1 MTDLQEDS
9 VGTARRGVVG
19 PTIVSVVWTVGVLLG
34 MIKGLDPALGAV
46 LLLGPLLVVA
56 VVLHPYLPLYG
67 VALTVSVVPYMHLTY
82 TEIPL
87 LLVLLSGS
95 WAGVVLGRRPA
106 LRIGWLEW
114 VMVLLALTAAISIG
128 SHGWSLAA
136 LQEYGAWLAPTVFA
150 LPLTYAPTD
159 VLQRFGRLFVLGTFV
174 GAAAGIVLRVVDPFG
189 VTLSRLA
196 VVGYHGDGGNAQL
209 VPSDNGNILR
219 LTGLYVE
226 SNIAGL
232 VLLTGLIFA
241 VALFRG
247 VPRIV
252 LAGVIGTALTLT
264 LSRSAIGTVVVAA
277 LLVLVMSRA
286 DRRLKRLI
294 LGSGVLALFLAFAIP
309 IVRARLFESFGP
321 NDTGSTARG
330 QALQQFVSSVDG
342 HWWTGIGWVREEF
355 RESTVAA
362 TVNYVANAPLLTIY
376 RGGLVIA
383 IPFMIML
390 LAGVLRS
397 LRVLRRGT
405 TAGAVLGAGLIAMVV
420 VALQLDFPVVTQAP
434 ATTVLAIF
442 IGFVAH
448 RSFDPPFDRFR
459 ERSIVEDQGHG
470 G

>member
-1 MTDLQEDS
+1 MTDLQE
-9 VGTARRGVVG
+9 RRAVDRSRRVR
-19 PTIVSVVWTVGVLLG
+19 PTVISVVWTVGVLFA
-34 MIKGLDPALGAV
+34 MVRGLDPAVGAV
-46 LLLGPLLVVA
+46 LLVAPLLVVL
-56 VVLHPYLPLYG
+56 VLLHPYLPLYG
-67 VALTVSVVPYMHLTY
+67 VAVTVSVVPYMHLTY

-87 LLVLLSGS
+87 LLVLLCGS

-106 LRIGWLEW
+106 LRVGWLEW
-114 VMVLLALTAAISIG
+114 VMILLAFTAAISIG
-128 SHGWSLAA
+128 SHGWSGAA
-136 LQEYGAWLAPTVFA
+136 LQEYGAWIAPTVFA
-150 LPLTYAPTD
+150 LPLTYAPFD
-159 VLQRFGRLFVLGTFV
+159 VLLRFGRILVVGTFI
-174 GAAAGIVLRVVDPFG
+174 GAVAGIVLRVVDPFG
-189 VTLSRLA
+189 VTLSKLA

-209 VPSDNGNILR
+209 VPADSGNILR

-247 VPRIV
+247 VPRVV

-277 LLVLVMSRA
+277 FLVLVVSRA
-286 DRRLKRLI
+286 DRQLKRLI
-294 LGSGVLALFLAFAIP
+294 VGSGVLGVFLAFATP
-309 IVRARLFESFGP
+309 IIRARLFESFGP
-321 NDTGSTARG
+321 NDTGSTARS
-330 QALQQFVSSVDG
+330 QALEQFVTSVDG

-355 RESTVAA
+355 RESAVAA

-383 IPFMIML
+383 IPFVIML
-390 LAGVLRS
+390 LAAALRS
-397 LRVLRRGT
+397 ARLLRRGT
-405 TAGAVLGAGLIAMVV
+405 TTAAVLGAGLIAMVV

-448 RSFDPPFDRFR
+448 RGFDPEPRTGVPSTQ
-459 ERSIVEDQGHG
+459 EVGHG